1 MRPSSGISV
10 TEIPDVLRHPSGP
23 FSVEVVMDYGFNIVK
38 ERGEHPIPSLHSC
51 GIDWMESDEQA

>member
-1 MRPSSGISV
+1 V

-51 GIDWMESDEQA
+51 GIHWMESDEQA